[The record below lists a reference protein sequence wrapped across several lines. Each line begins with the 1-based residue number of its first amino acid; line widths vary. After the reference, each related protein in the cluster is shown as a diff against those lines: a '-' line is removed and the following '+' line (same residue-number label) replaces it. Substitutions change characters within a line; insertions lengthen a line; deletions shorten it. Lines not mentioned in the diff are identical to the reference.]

1 MAPAGVPFHGAA
13 RRDGGGL
20 RGIAD
25 ALSSSLMDWPRDP
38 IAAVTHLDPY
48 PFYAELAAHRPL
60 YRDDGLSLWV
70 ASSAAAVTAVL
81 ASDLCRV
88 RPPAEPVPRALLG
101 SPAGELFGHFI
112 RMNDGPGHCPFRG
125 ALATALDALGPAS
138 VAEPSRRWARALV
151 SGVSGHGVS
160 GNNDPA
166 DFSFRLSGMVLASLL
181 GVPEQDLERTVLW
194 NRSFVAAATPGAS
207 PAALEEGKEA
217 AGHLLN
223 LFRSLLASSSEGL
236 LATLAAAARQV
247 GRGDDTVIAANGI
260 GLLFQAYDATAG
272 LIGNTLI
279 ALAAARGLRERAAVD
294 PGLLSQ
300 VVQETLRFDPPVQNT
315 RRFVARDGVVAGEAM
330 KEGDGILVVLAAA
343 DRDPAANP
351 DPDRFDPLR
360 ADRRIFTFGAGGH
373 ACPGE
378 RLAATIAQA
387 GVDALLHA
395 GLDPERFAA
404 GRAYKPAANV
414 RVPFGE
420 GT

>member
-1 MAPAGVPFHGAA
+1 
-13 RRDGGGL
+13 
-20 RGIAD
+20 
-25 ALSSSLMDWPRDP
+25 MDWPRDP
-38 IAAVTHLDPY
+38 IAAVTHSDPY
-48 PFYAELAAHRPL
+48 PFYAQLVAHRPL
-60 YRDDGLSLWV
+60 YRDDGLGLWV

-81 ASDLCRV
+81 ASELCRV
-88 RPPAEPVPRALLG
+88 RPPAEPVPQALLG

-125 ALATALDALGPAS
+125 ALATVLDALGPAS
-138 VAEPSRRWARALV
+138 VAEPSRRRARALV
-151 SGVSGHGVS
+151 SGVSG
-160 GNNDPA
+160 NNEPA
-166 DFSFRLSGMVLASLL
+166 DFAFRLSGMVLGSLL
-181 GVPEQDLERTVLW
+181 GVPDEDLERTVLW

-207 PAALEEGKEA
+207 PAALAEGKEA
-217 AGHLLN
+217 AGHLLA
-223 LFRSLLASSSEGL
+223 LFRSLLASSSAGL
-236 LATLAAAARQV
+236 LAILAGAARQV

-279 ALAAARGLRERAAVD
+279 ALAADGDLRERAAAD

-315 RRFVARDGVVAGEAM
+315 RRFVARDGTVAGEAM
-330 KEGDGILVVLAAA
+330 QEGDGILVVLAAA

-351 DPDRFDPLR
+351 DPDRFDPFR
-360 ADRRIFTFGAGGH
+360 TDRRIFTFGAGGH

-387 GVDALLHA
+387 GVEALLHA

-404 GRAYKPAANV
+404 GRAYKPAANL

>member
-1 MAPAGVPFHGAA
+1 
-13 RRDGGGL
+13 
-20 RGIAD
+20 
-25 ALSSSLMDWPRDP
+25 MDWPRDP
-38 IAAVTHLDPY
+38 IAAVTHPDPY
-48 PFYAELAAHRPL
+48 PFYAELVAHRPL
-60 YRDDGLSLWV
+60 YRDETLSLWV

-125 ALATALDALGPAS
+125 ALATVLDALDPAS
-138 VAEPSRRWARALV
+138 VAEPGRRWARALV
-151 SGVSGHGVS
+151 GGVPGV
-160 GNNDPA
+160 NNPA
-166 DFSFRLSGMVLASLL
+166 DFAFRLSGMVLGSLL

-194 NRSFVAAATPGAS
+194 NRGFVAAATPGAS
-207 PAALEEGKEA
+207 PAVLAEGKEA
-217 AGHLLN
+217 AGHLLA
-223 LFRSLLASSSEGL
+223 LFRSLLASPSAGL
-236 LATLAAAARQV
+236 LTTLAAAARQV

-279 ALAAARGLRERAAVD
+279 ALAADGDLRERAVD

-315 RRFVARDGVVAGEAM
+315 RRFVARDGIVAGEAM
-330 KEGDGILVVLAAA
+330 KEGDAILVVLAAA

-351 DPDRFDPLR
+351 DPDRFDPFR
-360 ADRRIFTFGAGGH
+360 TDRRIFTFGAGGH

-387 GVDALLHA
+387 GVEALLHA

-404 GRAYKPAANV
+404 GRLYKPAGNV
-414 RVPFGE
+414 RVPFREIGADR
-420 GT
+420 